1 MTKRP
6 LVPPLTDELLVAY
19 LDNELDADQRR
30 QIEQR
35 LGDDPQLAERLAL
48 LDQASLPFSA
58 AYAVMLN
65 QAPAARLRARLESL
79 TEANSPNGLDR
90 PDGLDIPHDRD
101 GLDGSGNPNGLDRH
115 DGSGNSN
122 GLVDSHDGLGIAN
135 GVDRPDGRTPITAPA
150 AGRGISRRN
159 LMAAAVAGL
168 AVGILGGRLSFGL
181 FTPAGHQDNWRDLVA
196 EYMSLYTDETFA
208 DTVTSPDLQRQQL
221 KTVGARLGLTLDP
234 GRLSLPGAELKFA
247 RLLSYDR
254 QPIAQIAYLDE
265 SHGPLALCITRAGDG
280 RQDEPESE
288 VLRGMNVV
296 YWAKGG
302 HRYMLIGHNP
312 PAELNALAQKLMAA

>member
-1 MTKRP
+1 MTQRP
-6 LVPPLTDELLVAY
+6 LAPPLPDELLVAY
-19 LDNELDADQRR
+19 LDNELDVGQRR

-35 LGDDPQLAERLAL
+35 LSDDPQLAERLAL

-58 AYAVMLN
+58 AYAVMLH
-65 QAPAARLRARLESL
+65 QAPAARLQARLDSL
-79 TEANSPNGLDR
+79 TGTGAPNGADR
-90 PDGLDIPHDRD
+90 PDGLEVP
-101 GLDGSGNPNGLDRH
+101 SGVDQPDDPDMPNGLDRH
-115 DGSGNSN
+115 DGLDIPN
-122 GLVDSHDGLGIAN
+122 D
-135 GVDRPDGRTPITAPA
+135 VDRPAERTPITAPA

-168 AVGILGGRLSFGL
+168 AVGIVGGRLSSGL
-181 FTPAGHQDNWRDLVA
+181 FAPAGHQDNWRDLVA

-208 DTVTSPDLQRQQL
+208 DTATSPDLQQQQL

-265 SHGPLALCITRAGDG
+265 RHGPLALCITRAADG
-280 RQDEPESE
+280 RQDEPENE

-296 YWAKGG
+296 YWATGG

-312 PAELNALAQKLMAA
+312 PAELNALAQKLIAA